1 MPVTFG
7 PCCITALKQAWL
19 SWNHWEGSGTLLEI
33 TVYEHCTVHKYRLK
47 LYHVNMMVKHRHHF
61 WAKAHFKQTE
71 AKWKLFCGQRN
82 QQKGFSRSKRVGV
95 LNRPAC
101 SPDLS
106 LIWSIMKWKK
116 QNKTDIWRRA
126 RTVDIYN
133 QTWMRQLPAPK
144 GLVPALLSCWGGVK
158 RRGDAKLS

>member
-1 MPVTFG
+1 MDARDLW
-7 PCCITALKQAWL
+7 ALL
-19 SWNHWEGSGTLLEI
+19 H
-33 TVYEHCTVHKYRLK
+33 HCTKAGMIVMKSLGGLGNTSGNHKYRLK

-82 QQKGFSRSKRVGV
+82 QQKGFSRSKRFGV

-106 LIWSIMKWKK
+106 LIWSIMK
-116 QNKTDIWRRA
+116 
-126 RTVDIYN
+126 
-133 QTWMRQLPAPK
+133 
-144 GLVPALLSCWGGVK
+144 
-158 RRGDAKLS
+158 